1 MLFFRGILSICSV
14 EPRTLATKVLIFNV
28 KSVVFHRIQSC
39 SECSCRKNFISFFYT
54 LKACYNNKEQKVLL
68 GFILF
73 WLQRKKPK
81 EVQLTIDATSSQRK
95 GVSSKVVDIKQWKN
109 IVLQKKECLK
119 DAGASFAW
127 FSAVR
132 QTFTIHTSNTEEFYR
147 QWQCSNQLLL
157 HANIKLL
164 L

>member
-1 MLFFRGILSICSV
+1 MSNQWFFTESRAVAS
-14 EPRTLATKVLIFNV
+14 A
-28 KSVVFHRIQSC
+28 VVGRISYL
-39 SECSCRKNFISFFYT
+39 FFYT
-54 LKACYNNKEQKVLL
+54 LKAGTTTTRNKKCYWGLFYFGFNEKSRKKCSSQLTLHLLKEKVYLVKQWIL
-68 GFILF
+68 NSGKILF
-73 WLQRKKPK
+73 CK
-81 EVQLTIDATSSQRK
+81 
-95 GVSSKVVDIKQWKN
+95 
-109 IVLQKKECLK
+109 KKECLK

>member
-1 MLFFRGILSICSV
+1 MLFFVVFSV
-14 EPRTLATKVLIFNV
+14 SAAQSRTLATKVLIFNV
-28 KSVVFHRIQSC
+28 KPVVFHRIQCC

-54 LKACYNNKEQKVLL
+54 LKASTINKEQKVLL

-109 IVLQKKECLK
+109 IVLQKKECLRR
-119 DAGASFAW
+119 GFIAW

-132 QTFTIHTSNTEEFYR
+132 QTFTIHTSNIEEFYR

-157 HANIKLL
+157 HANID
-164 L
+164 